1 MIYLYKIYLIKE
13 VITIKYQ
20 KVISTALIVS
30 TLLTSSASLTYASSE
45 DVDLESKDL
54 KGYGVLTTYENDIPK
69 EIKIIDSNGN
79 EINKNK
85 IQSRASVNPGSF
97 NWKYK
102 TTKYTKDYG
111 SVSVNSLSQFLFAA
125 ATGWGLGKLFTKAVS
140 NSVAGGIFS
149 FVKAPSIPVVYYK
162 VAQYTATD
170 HTKKIYNRFD
180 ITAYK
185 HSDYTG
191 KLTSYSRIVYP

>member
-1 MIYLYKIYLIKE
+1 M
-13 VITIKYQ
+13 ITISYK
-20 KVISTALIVS
+20 KAISIALIVP
-30 TLLTSSASLTYASSE
+30 TLLTSSASLTYAT
-45 DVDLESKDL
+45 SKDFDS
-54 KGYGVLTTYENDIPK
+54 KTNNYDGYGVLTTYENDIPK

-79 EINKNK
+79 EISKNK
-85 IQSRASVNPGSF
+85 IASRASVNPGSF

-102 TTKYTKDYG
+102 ATKYTKDYG
-111 SVSVNSLSQFLFAA
+111 AVSVNSLSQFLFAA
-125 ATGWGLGKLFTKAVS
+125 ATGWGLGKIFTKTVA

-162 VAQYTATD
+162 VVQYTATD
-170 HTKKIYNRFD
+170 HTKKIYNKFD

-185 HSDYTG
+185 HSDYSG